1 MTRATAQ
8 SGCVT
13 LDDPFRNRLL
23 DGLASSIAERGYL
36 DTTVADIVRHAHTSK
51 RTFYGRF
58 ESKEECFVELLRRNN
73 DALIAR
79 VRSAVDE
86 HADWDEQIRQAVGA
100 YVDHIAARPAIT
112 LSWIRE
118 LPALGVQAT
127 PLHRWA
133 IDRLTDMLVGLTSS
147 PGFRR
152 AGKAP
157 LSRPLAVVLLGG
169 LRELT
174 ALFFEDGRDVH
185 GILEPAV
192 TASTALLGG

>member
-1 MTRATAQ
+1 MAAT
-8 SGCVT
+8 
-13 LDDPFRNRLL
+13 LMEPDPTNTQGFRNRLL
-23 DGLASSIAERGYL
+23 DGLVSSIEHRGYR

-58 ESKEECFVELLRRNN
+58 ETKEECFIELLRANN

-79 VRSAVDE
+79 VTAAVDPD
-86 HADWDEQIRQAVGA
+86 ADWDEQIRQAVGA

-118 LPALGVQAT
+118 LPALGAQAT
-127 PLHRWA
+127 PMHRWA
-133 IDRLTDMLVGLTSS
+133 IDRLTDMLIGLTNSA
-147 PGFRR
+147 GFRR
-152 AGKAP
+152 ADKAP
-157 LSRPLAVVLLGG
+157 LTRPVAVVLLGG

-174 ALFFEDGRDVH
+174 ALFFEDGRDAR